1 MSHTPEPAPDPANTL
16 QRDSPHRERTAE
28 TEIKDDDTSQVDA
41 SDNLL
46 PPPHQTD
53 DITGHHTSDPDNQYD
68 GSDLLAILDSGE
80 QEESGWSAGSASARA
95 KSSEETDNRSPHLED
110 SAMDD
115 APEVDM
121 ATPADVAGE
130 DEAFAELLEAQAADT
145 NGADAEA
152 SEEMDDGES
161 DHDTSPQSDNVAP
174 DVDMDAAASS
184 PSDPPSTEPT
194 ELQVDGTKGVPAAEM
209 PPPRQLNL
217 GSSMLKPK
225 KVTAQEP
232 LASDPTSTP
241 SPMSNQQKCLAKQKR
256 LRDKFFAQRDA
267 ARGERIDSV
276 AGPSALDSHS
286 SGMAIYPP
294 PGSPEAMDA
303 AAETFRRRVEEFMRK
318 ERAGTVMPDER
329 IAFMREQAAERARV
343 LKMKADAAFS
353 SESEDDDDDE
363 DDDEDEHDES
373 QTASQSGLFVT
384 ESPAP
389 KATKQRGRK
398 RKAGESVDGNGKAS
412 SKKTPAKKRAKTGG
426 GGRKGYRAGDVD
438 AVMNKAKEKQQ
449 RGKVAKAKAKA
460 KANGAKHGITNVAS
474 LHGTNV
480 FRDIARNADLR
491 DQPGFSKVVTTRKN
505 ALANLIASVPVGDQR
520 IARGDNRLLEKSL
533 SDFNGRGSCFP
544 VGEGENSGWQLK
556 GMNCTLKH
564 YQVLGVAFMRRREN
578 GTSEPRGGILAD
590 EMGLGKTIQMIA
602 NIINGKPDKRAEE
615 KCTLIIASPAL
626 ISQWYDEILKFT
638 QFKKTKKNKDDGNDK
653 SKHGLGAVI
662 QHRAKHRIPGSEKQ
676 IIATIKKASVCLT
689 TWGEVNKSYPK
700 AVCPRELTTAGQKSE
715 WWRNHFNEEKGIFH
729 KIKFHRIVLDEA
741 QHIKNHT
748 GHASMACRA
757 LLANHYWAISGTPLM
772 NGVKEMYAYLRFIR
786 YPNAGSFKLFSE
798 NFCSRED
805 PNGSEKLGV
814 ILRQFVIRRTHA
826 DTLFKAKLLDLPPP
840 TQRVLYLEFNEV
852 ERSVYEIVKNR
863 FIQRIN
869 AMNRREGVKS
879 GYNHIWT
886 MLLRLRQLCAHPL
899 LIQDTILDLLEREDF
914 EKLNQIT
921 EDTSD
926 DSEETTGILSHLKH
940 VLQDHVR
947 AKYQDERPGHGQGQ
961 LEELTVVPGGVFESE
976 GMSTDLGGKHGRNY
990 QFHRLMKAL
999 RDSEQWDAINERK
1012 RCSSCRNPPAEPH
1025 ITSCFHIYCHQ
1036 CLMTIQHGAARQGK
1050 DHARCLE
1057 CGAEFQSVKMLDE
1070 PIVENQPPAANGK
1083 TKKKKKDA
1091 RPQLNW
1097 IGLNGEVLP
1106 SAKTIA
1112 AKAQILEWL
1121 SSDPTAKIIIYTQ
1134 FIPMVTILAKVCETE
1149 GWGYCKYTGGMSL
1162 DAREKSIRE
1171 FSRND
1176 GEKGDEE
1183 DDDQDDEPEPKRIL
1197 IASLKAGGLGL
1208 NIVAASRV
1216 IMLDPWWNDA
1226 VEQQAF
1232 CRVFRIGQVKETQ
1245 LTRFCVKNTIDAAMF
1260 QVKERKIDEIE
1271 KVMESAKDQKTLTEE
1286 DLMKM
1291 FGPVGEDEEGHP
1303 FIFPEPYAEHDD
1315 DVPLFIDP
1323 DDGRG
1328 GLFGRPLGSDM
1339 GNEV

>member
-1 MSHTPEPAPDPANTL
+1 
-16 QRDSPHRERTAE
+16 
-28 TEIKDDDTSQVDA
+28 
-41 SDNLL
+41 
-46 PPPHQTD
+46 
-53 DITGHHTSDPDNQYD
+53 
-68 GSDLLAILDSGE
+68 
-80 QEESGWSAGSASARA
+80 
-95 KSSEETDNRSPHLED
+95 
-110 SAMDD
+110 
-115 APEVDM
+115 
-121 ATPADVAGE
+121 
-130 DEAFAELLEAQAADT
+130 
-145 NGADAEA
+145 
-152 SEEMDDGES
+152 
-161 DHDTSPQSDNVAP
+161 
-174 DVDMDAAASS
+174 
-184 PSDPPSTEPT
+184 
-194 ELQVDGTKGVPAAEM
+194 
-209 PPPRQLNL
+209 
-217 GSSMLKPK
+217 
-225 KVTAQEP
+225 
-232 LASDPTSTP
+232 
-241 SPMSNQQKCLAKQKR
+241 
-256 LRDKFFAQRDA
+256 
-267 ARGERIDSV
+267 
-276 AGPSALDSHS
+276 
-286 SGMAIYPP
+286 
-294 PGSPEAMDA
+294 
-303 AAETFRRRVEEFMRK
+303 
-318 ERAGTVMPDER
+318 
-329 IAFMREQAAERARV
+329 
-343 LKMKADAAFS
+343 
-353 SESEDDDDDE
+353 
-363 DDDEDEHDES
+363 
-373 QTASQSGLFVT
+373 
-384 ESPAP
+384 
-389 KATKQRGRK
+389 
-398 RKAGESVDGNGKAS
+398 
-412 SKKTPAKKRAKTGG
+412 
-426 GGRKGYRAGDVD
+426 
-438 AVMNKAKEKQQ
+438 
-449 RGKVAKAKAKA
+449 
-460 KANGAKHGITNVAS
+460 
-474 LHGTNV
+474 
-480 FRDIARNADLR
+480 
-491 DQPGFSKVVTTRKN
+491 
-505 ALANLIASVPVGDQR
+505 
-520 IARGDNRLLEKSL
+520 
-533 SDFNGRGSCFP
+533 
-544 VGEGENSGWQLK
+544 
-556 GMNCTLKH
+556 TLKH

-940 VLQDHVR
+940 
-947 AKYQDERPGHGQGQ
+947 
-961 LEELTVVPGGVFESE
+961 
-976 GMSTDLGGKHGRNY
+976 
-990 QFHRLMKAL
+990 
-999 RDSEQWDAINERK
+999 

-1070 PIVENQPPAANGK
+1070 RIVENQPPAANGK

-1271 KVMESAKDQKTLTEE
+1271 KVME
-1286 DLMKM
+1286 
-1291 FGPVGEDEEGHP
+1291 
-1303 FIFPEPYAEHDD
+1303 
-1315 DVPLFIDP
+1315 
-1323 DDGRG
+1323 
-1328 GLFGRPLGSDM
+1328 
-1339 GNEV
+1339 